1 MAGIDVLRQ
10 IDPGAAIAR
19 EAVSGANQ
27 APQGNL
33 ITSLLGGPRIAS
45 GIGELARFA
54 GAGYAA
60 GRSGDPMDAI
70 RYRAALEEQ
79 DERRRQLALQRALEQ
94 EFPDGVDANND
105 AEMRRYLSI
114 VSQIAGP
121 QAIMPM
127 LQAAQSNRISREQMA
142 QDQRQF
148 EAEYLQDVYQFDQD
162 RLAEQTAMTNE
173 ANLLSKTIDPSA
185 LNSIQRGWESAGGAN
200 ATFVQGFVENA
211 FTAYKRWLEG
221 GAQGK
226 GKGQNPQLY
235 NVLVTS
241 LAKVL
246 DPRGV
251 VRQSDYDVIDQRA
264 GNILDRLKN
273 EIAKLEEGNVTPKV
287 MENLMEAVFAVGE
300 STAGAMLKGFS
311 GARSSLSTLQPKAS
325 DETLDTAMLIIG
337 NPQGSLD
344 AIAEMREDIR
354 ELQKGRNIDDEV
366 IDAETVRGLFNSE
379 GGDL

>member
-10 IDPGAAIAR
+10 IDPRAAISR
-19 EAVSGANQ
+19 DAVAGTNQ

-127 LQAAQSNRISREQMA
+127 LQAAQSNRISRERMA

-148 EAEYLQDVYQFDQD
+148 EAEYQQDEDQFNQEL
-162 RLAEQTAMTNE
+162 LADQTALTNE

-264 GNILDRLKN
+264 GNVLDRLKN

-344 AIAEMREDIR
+344 AIAEMREEIR
-354 ELQKGRNIDDEV
+354 ELQKGGNIDDEA
-366 IDAETVRGLFNSE
+366 IDTELVRAAFRSK
-379 GGDL
+379 GGD

>member
-10 IDPGAAIAR
+10 IDPRAAISR
-19 EAVSGANQ
+19 DAVAGTNQ

-148 EAEYLQDVYQFDQD
+148 EAEYQQDEDQFNQEL
-162 RLAEQTAMTNE
+162 LADQTALTNE

-264 GNILDRLKN
+264 GNVLDRLKN

-344 AIAEMREDIR
+344 AIAEMREEIR
-354 ELQKGRNIDDEV
+354 ELQKGGNIDDEA
-366 IDAETVRGLFNSE
+366 IDTELVRAAFRSK
-379 GGDL
+379 GGD

>member
-354 ELQKGRNIDDEV
+354 ELQKGGNIDDEA
-366 IDAETVRGLFNSE
+366 IDTELVRAAFRSK
-379 GGDL
+379 GGD